1 MKTKKKMTVGRAAL
15 YIIVYIA
22 ALFWIFPVIWMLV
35 SSLKPYGTLSLIH
48 ISEPTRH

>member
-35 SSLKPYGTLSLIH
+35 SSLKPYGTPVTFYS
-48 ISEPTRH
+48 

>member
-22 ALFWIFPVIWMLV
+22 ALFWIFPVIWMPV
-35 SSLKPYGTLSLIH
+35 SYTHLDVYK
-48 ISEPTRH
+48 RQ